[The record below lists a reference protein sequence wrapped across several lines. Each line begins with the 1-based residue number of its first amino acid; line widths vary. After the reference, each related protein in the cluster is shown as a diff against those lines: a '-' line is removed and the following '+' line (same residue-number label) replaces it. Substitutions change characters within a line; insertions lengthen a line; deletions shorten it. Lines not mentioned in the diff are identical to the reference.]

1 MLTYF
6 NITFNPYNIKKEKTN
21 FLITKYNLLIV
32 NHQYNYIKITIIY
45 DISFLS
51 FLTKSTTPLII
62 LITMNDNSLD
72 ITSFPIIYKKTFA
85 IPETINIIMDVMF
98 GLL

>member
-51 FLTKSTTPLII
+51 FKAFRSVISS
-62 LITMNDNSLD
+62 N
-72 ITSFPIIYKKTFA
+72 
-85 IPETINIIMDVMF
+85 
-98 GLL
+98 

>member
-32 NHQYNYIKITIIY
+32 NHQYNYI
-45 DISFLS
+45 
-51 FLTKSTTPLII
+51 
-62 LITMNDNSLD
+62 
-72 ITSFPIIYKKTFA
+72 
-85 IPETINIIMDVMF
+85 
-98 GLL
+98 